1 MCGLRPERPEG
12 ELGRGQ
18 GESKGRRWARIKKYL
33 ESNFYKS
40 FDGSS
45 LTKMSS
51 PALKVCYNIKHID
64 VFITFLDISKL
75 TKVKIHNYIK
85 CSFKKGK
92 TSIFFF
98 FFAKSLSKI
107 LWRLNGVVGN

>member
-18 GESKGRRWARIKKYL
+18 GESKGRWWARIKKYL

-75 TKVKIHNYIK
+75 TEVKIHNYIK

-98 FFAKSLSKI
+98 LPRVSAKFY
-107 LWRLNGVVGN
+107 GA